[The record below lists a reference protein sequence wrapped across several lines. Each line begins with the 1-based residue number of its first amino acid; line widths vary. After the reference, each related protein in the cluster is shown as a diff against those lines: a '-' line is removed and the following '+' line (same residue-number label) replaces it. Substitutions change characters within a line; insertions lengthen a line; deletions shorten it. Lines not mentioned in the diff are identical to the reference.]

1 MTEPS
6 ELRARTFRLDGDE
19 YLVLSFRV
27 APPARSASLTRAEW
41 AVAQAVLSGARNA
54 EIARQRGRS
63 VNTVARQVASIF
75 KKLGVRS
82 RIGLARVLSGSHAEP
97 HESGARSCTS

>member
-6 ELRARTFRLDGDE
+6 KLWARSFRLDGEE

-27 APPARSASLTRAEW
+27 VPRAHSAPLTRAEW
-41 AVAQAVLSGARNA
+41 AVAHAVLTGARNA

-75 KKLGVRS
+75 KKLGVSS
-82 RIGLARVLSGSHAEP
+82 RIGLARVLPGSHG
-97 HESGARSCTS
+97 ESSEQGDGPCIG

>member
-1 MTEPS
+1 MTEPT
-6 ELRARTFRLDGDE
+6 ELWARTFRLDGDD

-27 APPARSASLTRAEW
+27 APRAHAKPLTRAEW
-41 AVAQAVLSGARNA
+41 AVAHAVLSGARNA

-75 KKLGVRS
+75 KKLGVS
-82 RIGLARVLSGSHAEP
+82 PRIGLARVLPGWHG
-97 HESGARSCTS
+97 ESFEAGGGACID